1 MAQNP
6 SKRKTRCLDEITR
19 LKGRRRVAVIKC
31 AAALAGVIV
40 LVAGKQLLAAQGVID
55 PNGIAAGGATMLC
68 AFGLAIVGG
77 TSSIDFTKSGKK
89 IAEIRRSC
97 IVTDEEIRSHRI
109 R

>member
-55 PNGIAAGGATMLC
+55 PNGIAAGGVTMLC

-77 TSSIDFTKSGKK
+77 TSSIDFTKSGKI